1 MYNIRFRIYNKG
13 RKHVTQL
20 IPSVTW
26 KNMCF
31 AYKKMYPKSPLY
43 KETFKDLLGITSN
56 HEIMTSNEKGSKKT
70 TPQCD
75 EVLT

>member
-1 MYNIRFRIYNKG
+1 
-13 RKHVTQL
+13 
-20 IPSVTW
+20 
-26 KNMCF
+26 MCF